1 MIIDKEF
8 QDYIDAA
15 KVKCGEAMSLLG
27 VYRFTLEDVNTGEKT
42 VQYYTNLIPTVGRT
56 MIANNLTSGSPTN
69 SMLINYA
76 ALGSSTT
83 APANGD
89 TQLTTE
95 TYRNAIA
102 SKTNAS
108 NIAYA
113 TAFFSQTETSGT
125 FREAGIFC
133 NATGTANSGVLLS
146 HVSINVTKSTS
157 QKLTIDWTLTIS

>member
-8 QDYIDAA
+8 QNYIDDA
-15 KVKCGEAMSLLG
+15 KAKCGEAMSLLG
-27 VYRFTLEDVNTGEKT
+27 VYRFTLEDVFTGEKE

-56 MIANNLTSGSPTN
+56 LIANNLTDPTPDN
-69 SMLINYA
+69 AILINYA

-83 APANGD
+83 SPANGD

-102 SKTNAS
+102 SRTNVA

-113 TAFFSQTETSGT
+113 TAYFSQAETSGT
-125 FREAGIFC
+125 YREAGIFC

-146 HVSINVTKSTS
+146 HVSINVTKTLS